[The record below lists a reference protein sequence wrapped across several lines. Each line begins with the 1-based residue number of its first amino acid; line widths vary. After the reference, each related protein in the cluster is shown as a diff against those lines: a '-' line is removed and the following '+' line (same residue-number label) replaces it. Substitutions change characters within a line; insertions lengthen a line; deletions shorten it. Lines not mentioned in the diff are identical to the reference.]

1 MLSAIHVNNTKT
13 IYYKLIFKS
22 IYILGFLFHYLQV
35 VKHAE
40 LIITQFKSCKKQKQP
55 SLN

>member
-22 IYILGFLFHYLQV
+22 VYILGFLFHYLQV

-40 LIITQFKSCKKQKQP
+40 LIITQFKSCKK
-55 SLN
+55 